1 MKKGIKT
8 PIKDNKKEISR
19 DTIILFFFSIS
30 HLQYKDK
37 IRFYYALKGR
47 DGKSGIL
54 NQPKIT
60 QVAKSVILVPLELDK
75 EFQEF
80 FQHWNCKFKRIK
92 VRLEDE

>member
-1 MKKGIKT
+1 MNKGIKK
-8 PIKDNKKEISR
+8 PKKSR
-19 DTIILFFFSIS
+19 HAENYPDRKILFSYSIS
-30 HLQYKDK
+30 HLKYSDK

-47 DGKSGIL
+47 DGKAGIL
-54 NQPKIT
+54 
-60 QVAKSVILVPLELDK
+60 AKPGVQQLAKTVLLIPPSLDS